1 MNRDAPRVER
11 MRTQLVG
18 WLGGLTVAAVALS
31 MPGSAVGGGQ
41 ARTTARSAAGNTPR
55 TPWGDPDLQG
65 DWTSE
70 PEYGVPF
77 ERPAEFGERQWLT
90 DKEFAERL
98 AQAQRRDEDDVAAI
112 DVLTGGVNM
121 PTAPVPHWREQATN
135 SRRTSLVID
144 PPNGRIPPR
153 TPQSRAGPPAR
164 TCGGLLTGDPCDS
177 AQEYGLHVRCIIHGS
192 SFPEAMFPT
201 LYNANLRV
209 VQGPGF
215 VAITYEMIHDTRVIP
230 LDGRSPLSPAIRLW
244 LGDARGRWEGDTLVV
259 ETANFTDKT
268 NYRGA
273 GKALRLVERF
283 IRVDEETLHYEV
295 TAVDPATWT
304 APWTAALD
312 RKARPPGLG
321 LFEYACHEGNYG
333 LFYMLSTARA
343 AEKSRERDSVPR

>member
-1 MNRDAPRVER
+1 

-18 WLGGLTVAAVALS
+18 WLGGLAVAAVALS
-31 MPGSAVGGGQ
+31 VPGSAP
-41 ARTTARSAAGNTPR
+41 AASADSAAGKTSR
-55 TPWGDPDLQG
+55 TPWNDPDLQG

-77 ERPAEFGERQWLT
+77 ERPAELGERAWLT

-98 AQAQRRDEDDVAAI
+98 AQAKQRDEDDVAAI

-121 PTAPVPHWREQATN
+121 PTAPVPHWREQGTS

-153 TPQSRAGPPAR
+153 TPQRRTDPPAP
-164 TCGGLLTGDPCDS
+164 TCGGLLTGEPCDS
-177 AQEYGLHVRCIIHGS
+177 AQDYGLHVRCIIHGS
-192 SFPEAMFPT
+192 GFPAAMFPT

-215 VAITYEMIHDTRVIP
+215 VAVTYEMIHDTRVIP
-230 LDGRSPLSPAIRLW
+230 LDGRPPLSPAIRLW
-244 LGDARGRWEGDTLVV
+244 LGDARGRWEGNTLVV
-259 ETANFTDKT
+259 ETTNFSDKT
-268 NYRGA
+268 SYRGS
-273 GKALRLVERF
+273 GKSLRLVERF
-283 IRVDEETLHYEV
+283 ARADKETLHYEV

-312 RKARPPGLG
+312 LKARPPGQG
-321 LFEYACHEGNYG
+321 LFEYACQEGNYG

-343 AEKSRERDSVPR
+343 AEKARR